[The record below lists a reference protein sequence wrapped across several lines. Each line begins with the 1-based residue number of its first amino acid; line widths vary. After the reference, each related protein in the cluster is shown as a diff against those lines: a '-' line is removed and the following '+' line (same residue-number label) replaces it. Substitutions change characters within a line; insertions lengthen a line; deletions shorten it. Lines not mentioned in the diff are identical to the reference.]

1 MKSTMPVRVFCSNNV
16 VSNNALFILHSCL
29 PHPYAP
35 AIVFLKRNH
44 TRLGGKDYQSV
55 LLVQGK
61 RVAAKRP
68 PGRPAAG
75 APAPK
80 SVVVHET
87 LANLSKLPA
96 DLIELIERHCQGQP
110 PCESPNSPPN
120 SVEASSDIHLGP
132 CYGVLAALDGLAREM
147 GLVQAVGEQ
156 TRAQRL
162 ALFLVYAR
170 LAHQGSRLSAARWSE
185 DHAVKEI
192 LQVGSFDEDDLYA
205 ALEGLE
211 QRQPSIEAALAP
223 KASAPLARAIYLY
236 DVTSVYFEGL
246 ENELADFGYNR
257 DGKKG
262 KKQLVA
268 GLLTDGNGEPI
279 SIQLYRG
286 NTGDPPTFLDAV
298 HKLKVRFGAQEIA
311 LVGDRGMIKR
321 LGKAALGEAKFCYVT
336 ALTDPQ
342 IRALLA
348 KKHLQ
353 LELFEDEPAEVELNG
368 KRYVLR
374 CNPQTRARERARRAD
389 QWARVQAKIKA
400 RNLEVELKPRTDP
413 NSSLKQAQVL
423 LSKYRLERWVKVEL
437 AGRQVVWVEDEAARQ
452 KQAELDGCYVIES
465 DLPKEVASTQ
475 QVHDRYLDLTQVER
489 DFRTLKTGLLEL
501 RPIFLRKEE
510 RTRGHALVCLLALKL
525 ARELDRR
532 LAPLG
537 LTVQDGLDRLKA
549 IRLVRLG
556 NSEVELWRLPTSYPR
571 AQSEI
576 LEALPK
582 LKPPTLSL
590 KKPNTRRLN
599 NPRKGRD

>member
-1 MKSTMPVRVFCSNNV
+1 VF
-16 VSNNALFILHSCL
+16 I
-29 PHPYAP
+29 
-35 AIVFLKRNH
+35 KRNR
-44 TRLGGKDYQSV
+44 TVLAGRDYQSI

-61 RVAAKRP
+61 RVPAKRP

-96 DLIELIERHCQGQP
+96 DLIELIERHCKHQP
-110 PCESPNSPPN
+110 PPPESPGPPARG
-120 SVEASSDIHLGP
+120 SEASAAIHLGP

-156 TRAQRL
+156 SRSQRL
-162 ALFLVYAR
+162 ARLLIYAR

-185 DHAVKEI
+185 DHAVREI
-192 LQVGSFDEDDLYA
+192 LQVGRFDEDDLYS
-205 ALEGLE
+205 ALEDLE
-211 QRQPSIEAALAP
+211 ARQARIEAALAP
-223 KASAPLARAIYLY
+223 KAATPSGRAIYLY

-298 HKLKVRFGAQEIA
+298 QKLKVRFGAEEVA

-321 LGKAALGEAKFCYVT
+321 LGKQALGEAKFCYVT

-348 KKHLQ
+348 KKRLQ
-353 LELFEDEPAEVELNG
+353 LELFEDKPAEVELAG

-389 QWARVQAKIKA
+389 QWARVQAKIRA
-400 RNLEVELKPRTDP
+400 RNLQVEQKPRSEPT
-413 NSSLKQAQVL
+413 SSLKQAQAL
-423 LSKYRLERWVKVEL
+423 LIKYRLQGWVKVEL
-437 AGRQVVWVEDEAARQ
+437 DGRQVVWTEDSAARER
-452 KQAELDGCYVIES
+452 QAQLDGCYVIES
-465 DLPKEVASTQ
+465 DLPKAVASTQ

-501 RPIFLRKEE
+501 RPIFLRKEG

-537 LTVQDGLDRLKA
+537 LTVQDGLERLKA
-549 IRLVRLG
+549 VRLVRLG
-556 NSEVELWRLPTSYPR
+556 GSEMDLWRLPASYPA
-571 AQSEI
+571 AQTEV
-576 LEALPK
+576 LEALPQ
-582 LKPPTLSL
+582 LKAPMLSL
-590 KKPNTRRLN
+590 GKANARRLTN
-599 NPRKGRD
+599 SRKGRD

>member
-1 MKSTMPVRVFCSNNV
+1 VF
-16 VSNNALFILHSCL
+16 I
-29 PHPYAP
+29 
-35 AIVFLKRNH
+35 KRNH
-44 TRLGGKDYQSV
+44 TVLGGQGYKSV

-87 LANLSKLPA
+87 LANLSKLPP
-96 DLIELIERHCQGQP
+96 DLIDLIERHCQGQP
-110 PCESPNSPPN
+110 PPPESPSPSP
-120 SVEASSDIHLGP
+120 SGSGAAADIHLGP
-132 CYGVLAALDGLAREM
+132 CYGVLAALDGLAREI
-147 GLVQAVGEQ
+147 GLVQTVGEQ

-162 ALFLVYAR
+162 ALFLIYAR
-170 LAHQGSRLSAARWSE
+170 LAHQGSHLSAARWSE

-205 ALEGLE
+205 ALEQLE
-211 QRQPSIEAALAP
+211 QRQATIETVLAP
-223 KASAPLARAIYLY
+223 KAAVASTRAFYLY

-298 HKLKVRFGAQEIA
+298 EKLKVRFGAQEVA

-348 KKHLQ
+348 KKGLQ
-353 LELFEDEPAEVELNG
+353 LELFEEKPAEVEFNG

-374 CNPQTRARERARRAD
+374 CNPRTQARERARRTD
-389 QWARVQAKIKA
+389 QWARVQAKITA
-400 RNLEVELKPRTDP
+400 RNLEVEHKPRTDP
-413 NSSLKQAQVL
+413 NSSLKQAQAL
-423 LSKYRLERWVKVEL
+423 LTRYRLNGWVKVEL
-437 AGRQVVWVEDEAARQ
+437 AGRKVVWTEDNAARQ

-475 QVHDRYLDLTQVER
+475 QLHDRYLDLTQVER

-501 RPIFLRKEE
+501 RPIFLRKEG

-537 LTVQDGLDRLKA
+537 LTVEDGLERLKA
-549 IRLVRLG
+549 VRLVRLG
-556 NSEVELWRLPTSYPR
+556 NSELELWRLPSSYPQ

-582 LKPPTLSL
+582 LKPPMLSL
-590 KKPNTRRLN
+590 RKPNVRRLR
-599 NPRKGRD
+599 NPRKGRE

>member
-1 MKSTMPVRVFCSNNV
+1 VF
-16 VSNNALFILHSCL
+16 I
-29 PHPYAP
+29 
-35 AIVFLKRNH
+35 KRNR
-44 TRLGGKDYQSV
+44 TVLAGKDYQSI

-61 RVAAKRP
+61 RVPAKRP

-87 LANLSKLPA
+87 LANLSKLPP
-96 DLIELIERHCQGQP
+96 DLIDLIERHCQGQLP
-110 PCESPNSPPN
+110 PPDSPSPLP
-120 SVEASSDIHLGP
+120 SGAGASADIHLGP
-132 CYGVLAALDGLAREM
+132 CYGVLAALDGLAREI

-156 TRAQRL
+156 SRLQRL
-162 ALFLVYAR
+162 ALFLIFAR

-205 ALEGLE
+205 ALEDLQE
-211 QRQPSIEAALAP
+211 RQESIEAALAP
-223 KASAPLARAIYLY
+223 KALAPSARAIYLY

-246 ENELADFGYNR
+246 DNELADFGYNR

-268 GLLTDGNGEPI
+268 GLLTDGKGEPI
-279 SIQLYRG
+279 SIELYRG

-298 HKLKVRFGAQEIA
+298 QKLKVRFGAEEVA
-311 LVGDRGMIKR
+311 LVRDRGMIKR

-348 KKHLQ
+348 KKRLQ
-353 LELFEDEPAEVELNG
+353 LELFEDKPAEVELNG

-374 CNPQTRARERARRAD
+374 CNPRTQARERARRAD
-389 QWARVQAKIKA
+389 QWARVQAKITA
-400 RNLEVELKPRTDP
+400 RNLEVAHKPRTDP
-413 NSSLKQAQVL
+413 NRSLKQAQAL
-423 LSKYRLERWVKVEL
+423 LTKYRLQGWVKVEL
-437 AGRQVVWVEDEAARQ
+437 AGRKVVWTEDEPARQ

-489 DFRTLKTGLLEL
+489 DFRTLKTGLLKL
-501 RPIFLRKEE
+501 RPIFLRKEG

-537 LTVQDGLDRLKA
+537 LTVEDGLERLKA
-549 IRLVRLG
+549 VRLVRLG

-576 LEALPK
+576 LDVLPK
-582 LKPPTLSL
+582 LKPPMLSL
-590 KKPNTRRLN
+590 RKPNRRRLTN
-599 NPRKGRD
+599 LRKGRA

>member
-1 MKSTMPVRVFCSNNV
+1 M
-16 VSNNALFILHSCL
+16 FI
-29 PHPYAP
+29 
-35 AIVFLKRNH
+35 KRNR
-44 TRLGGKDYQSV
+44 TVLGGKSYQSV

-61 RVAAKRP
+61 RVPAKRP
-68 PGRPAAG
+68 PGRPPAG
-75 APAPK
+75 APALK

-87 LANLSKLPA
+87 LANLSKLPP
-96 DLIELIERHCQGQP
+96 DLLELIERHCQGQP
-110 PCESPNSPPN
+110 PLADSPNLLAQGA
-120 SVEASSDIHLGP
+120 VASADIHLGP
-132 CYGVLAALDGLAREM
+132 CYGVLAGLDGLAREL
-147 GLVQAVGEQ
+147 GLVQAVGEESR
-156 TRAQRL
+156 TQRL
-162 ALFLVYAR
+162 ALFLIYAR
-170 LAHQGSRLSAARWSE
+170 LAHRGSRLSAARWSE

-192 LQVGSFDEDDLYA
+192 LQVGSFDEDDLYV
-205 ALEGLE
+205 ALEELE
-211 QRQPSIEAALAP
+211 RRQASIEAALAP
-223 KASAPLARAIYLY
+223 KVSVPPARAIYLY

-268 GLLTDGNGEPI
+268 GLLTDGTGEPI
-279 SIQLYRG
+279 SIELYRG
-286 NTGDPPTFLDAV
+286 NSGDPPTFLDAV
-298 HKLKVRFGAQEIA
+298 QKLKVRFGAEEIA

-348 KKHLQ
+348 KKRLQ
-353 LELFEDEPAEVELNG
+353 LELFEDKPAEVEFNG

-389 QWARVQAKIKA
+389 QWARVQAKITA
-400 RNLEVELKPRTDP
+400 RNVEVEQKPRTDP
-413 NSSLKQAQVL
+413 NRSLKQAQEL
-423 LSKYRLERWVKVEL
+423 LAKYRLSGWVRVEL
-437 AGRQVVWVEDEAARQ
+437 AGRTVIWTEDEAARQ

-501 RPIFLRKEE
+501 RPIFLRKEG

-525 ARELDRR
+525 ARELERR

-537 LTVQDGLDRLKA
+537 LTVEDGLERLKA
-549 IRLVRLG
+549 VRLVRLG
-556 NSEVELWRLPTSYPR
+556 NGQEVELWRLPTSYPR
-571 AQSEI
+571 AQSEV
-576 LEALPK
+576 LAALPK
-582 LKPPTLSL
+582 LKPPMLSL
-590 KKPNTRRLN
+590 KRPNVRRLT
-599 NPRKGRD
+599 NPRKGRN

>member
-1 MKSTMPVRVFCSNNV
+1 M
-16 VSNNALFILHSCL
+16 FI
-29 PHPYAP
+29 
-35 AIVFLKRNH
+35 KRNH
-44 TRLGGKDYQSV
+44 TVLGGKDYQSV

-61 RVAAKRP
+61 RVPAKRP

-96 DLIELIERHCQGQP
+96 DLIDLIERHCQGQP
-110 PCESPNSPPN
+110 ALSES
-120 SVEASSDIHLGP
+120 ASSGPGGLAITADIHLGP

-147 GLVQAVGEQ
+147 GLVPAVGEQ
-156 TRAQRL
+156 TRLQRL
-162 ALFLVYAR
+162 ALFLIYAR
-170 LAHQGSRLSAARWSE
+170 LAHPGSRLSAARWSE

-192 LQVGSFDEDDLYA
+192 LQVGAFDEDDLYA
-205 ALEGLE
+205 ALEELE
-211 QRQPSIEAALAP
+211 QRQASIEAALAP
-223 KASAPLARAIYLY
+223 KPSGTSSRTIYLY
-236 DVTSVYFEGL
+236 DVTSVYFEGV
-246 ENELADFGYNR
+246 ENALADFGYNR

-268 GLLTDGNGEPI
+268 GLLTEGDGEPI

-298 HKLKVRFGAQEIA
+298 QKLKVRFGAEEVA

-348 KKHLQ
+348 KKRLQ
-353 LELFEDEPAEVELNG
+353 LELFEDQPAEVELNG

-374 CNPQTRARERARRAD
+374 CNPQTQARERARRAD
-389 QWARVQAKIKA
+389 QWARVQAKLTA
-400 RNLEVELKPRTDP
+400 RNREVEQKPRTDP
-413 NSSLKQAQVL
+413 NSSLKQAQGL
-423 LSKYRLERWVKVEL
+423 LTKYRLQGWVKVEL
-437 AGRQVVWVEDEAARQ
+437 AGRKVMWTEDEAARQ
-452 KQAELDGCYVIES
+452 KEAELDGCYVIES

-501 RPIFLRKEE
+501 RPVFLRKES
-510 RTRGHALVCLLALKL
+510 RTRGHALVSMLALKL

-537 LTVQDGLDRLKA
+537 LTVEDGLERLKA
-549 IRLVRLG
+549 VRLVRLG
-556 NSEVELWRLPTSYPR
+556 NSEAQLWRLPTSYPR
-571 AQSEI
+571 AQSEV

-582 LKPPTLSL
+582 LKAPMLSL
-590 KKPNTRRLN
+590 RKPNIRRLR
-599 NPRKGRD
+599 NPRKGRA

>member
-1 MKSTMPVRVFCSNNV
+1 VF
-16 VSNNALFILHSCL
+16 I
-29 PHPYAP
+29 
-35 AIVFLKRNH
+35 KRNH
-44 TRLGGKDYQSV
+44 TVLGGKGYQSI

-61 RVAAKRP
+61 RVAGKRP

-75 APAPK
+75 APAPR

-87 LANLSKLPA
+87 LANLSKLPP
-96 DLIELIERHCQGQP
+96 DLIDLIERHCQGQP
-110 PCESPNSPPN
+110 PHPDNPSPPLRG
-120 SVEASSDIHLGP
+120 SEASADIHLGP
-132 CYGVLAALDGLAREM
+132 CYGVLAALDGLAREI

-162 ALFLVYAR
+162 ARFLIYAR

-205 ALEGLE
+205 ALENLE
-211 QRQPSIEAALAP
+211 QRQASIEAALAP
-223 KASAPLARAIYLY
+223 KAAAPLGRAIYLY
-236 DVTSVYFEGL
+236 DVTSVYFEGV

-298 HKLKVRFGAQEIA
+298 QKLKVRFGAQEVA

-348 KKHLQ
+348 KKRLQ
-353 LELFEDEPAEVELNG
+353 LELFEDQPAEVELNG

-374 CNPQTRARERARRAD
+374 CNPQTQARERARRAD
-389 QWARVQAKIKA
+389 QWARVQAKLSA
-400 RNLEVELKPRTDP
+400 RNLEVEHKPRTDP
-413 NSSLKQAQVL
+413 NSSLKQAQAL
-423 LSKYRLERWVKVEL
+423 LIKYHLRGWVKVEL
-437 AGRQVVWVEDEAARQ
+437 AGRKVIWTEDEAARQ
-452 KQAELDGCYVIES
+452 KEAELDGCYVIES
-465 DLPKEVASTQ
+465 DLPKEAASTQ

-501 RPIFLRKEE
+501 RPIFLRKEK
-510 RTRGHALVCLLALKL
+510 RTRGHALVSLLALKL

-537 LTVQDGLDRLKA
+537 LTVEDGLERLKA
-549 IRLVRLG
+549 VRLVRLG

-571 AQSEI
+571 AQSEV
-576 LEALPK
+576 LEALPH
-582 LKPPTLSL
+582 LKPPMLSL
-590 KKPNTRRLN
+590 RKPNLRRLA
-599 NPRKGRD
+599 NPRKGRS

>member
-1 MKSTMPVRVFCSNNV
+1 M
-16 VSNNALFILHSCL
+16 FI
-29 PHPYAP
+29 
-35 AIVFLKRNH
+35 KRNH
-44 TRLGGKDYQSV
+44 TVLRGQHYQSV

-61 RVAAKRP
+61 RVPAKRP

-87 LANLSKLPA
+87 LANLSKLPP

-110 PCESPNSPPN
+110 PPPESPSPPARGWG
-120 SVEASSDIHLGP
+120 ASADIHLGP

-156 TRAQRL
+156 SRAQRL
-162 ALFLVYAR
+162 ALFLIYAR

-192 LQVGSFDEDDLYA
+192 LQVGAFDEDDLYA
-205 ALEGLE
+205 ALEELE
-211 QRQPSIEAALAP
+211 ARQASIETALAP
-223 KASAPLARAIYLY
+223 KAAAPLARAIYLY
-236 DVTSVYFEGL
+236 DVTSVYFEGQD
-246 ENELADFGYNR
+246 NELADFGYNR

-268 GLLTDGNGEPI
+268 GLLTDGQGEPI

-298 HKLKVRFGAQEIA
+298 QKLKVRFGAEEVA

-348 KKHLQ
+348 QERLQ
-353 LELFEDEPAEVELNG
+353 LEFFDEKPAEVECNG

-374 CNPQTRARERARRAD
+374 CNPQTQARERARRAD
-389 QWARVQAKIKA
+389 QWARVQAKIRA
-400 RNLEVELKPRTDP
+400 RNLEVEHKLRADP
-413 NSSLKQAQVL
+413 HRSLKQAQGL
-423 LSKYRLERWVKVEL
+423 LTKYRLQGWVKVQL
-437 AGRQVVWVEDEAARQ
+437 AGRKVVWTEDAGARQ
-452 KQAELDGCYVIES
+452 QQAQLDGCYVIES

-475 QVHDRYLDLTQVER
+475 QVHDRYLDLTKVER

-501 RPIFLRKEE
+501 RPIFLRKEG

-537 LTVQDGLDRLKA
+537 LTVEDGLERLRA
-549 IRLVRLG
+549 VRLVRLG
-556 NSEVELWRLPTSYPR
+556 NNEVPLWRLPTSYPL
-571 AQSEI
+571 AQSEV

-582 LKPPTLSL
+582 LKPPMLSL
-590 KKPNTRRLN
+590 RKPNRRRLT

>member
-1 MKSTMPVRVFCSNNV
+1 MTYASPV
-16 VSNNALFILHSCL
+16 FI
-29 PHPYAP
+29 
-35 AIVFLKRNH
+35 KRNR
-44 TRLGGKDYQSV
+44 TVLAGKDYRSI

-61 RVAAKRP
+61 RVPAKRP

-87 LANLSKLPA
+87 LANLSKLPP
-96 DLIELIERHCQGQP
+96 DLIALIERHCQHQP
-110 PCESPNSPPN
+110 PPPDLARPSAGGADGSP
-120 SVEASSDIHLGP
+120 AIHLGP
-132 CYGVLAALDGLAREM
+132 CYGVLAALDGLAREL

-156 TRAQRL
+156 SRTQRL
-162 ALFLVYAR
+162 ALFLIYAR

-192 LQVGSFDEDDLYA
+192 LQVSGFDEDDLYA
-205 ALEGLE
+205 ALEELE
-211 QRQPSIEAALAP
+211 ARQASIERALAP
-223 KASAPLARAIYLY
+223 KPQARALYLY
-236 DVTSVYFEGL
+236 DVTSVYFEGMK
-246 ENELADFGYNR
+246 NELADYGYNR
-257 DGKKG
+257 EGKRG

-268 GLLTDGNGEPI
+268 GLLTDGQGEPL

-286 NTGDPPTFLDAV
+286 NTGDPPTFLDTV
-298 HKLKVRFGAQEIA
+298 QKLKARFGAEEVT

-321 LGKAALGEAKFCYVT
+321 LGKAALGEAKFRYVT

-348 KKHLQ
+348 KGHLQ
-353 LELFEDEPAEVELNG
+353 LELFEAKPAEVELDG

-374 CNPQTRARERARRAD
+374 CNPQTQARERARRAD
-389 QWARVQAKIKA
+389 QWARVQAKLTA
-400 RNLEVELKPRTDP
+400 RNQAVEKKPRSDP
-413 NSSLKQAQVL
+413 KSSLKQAQAL
-423 LSKYRLERWVKVEL
+423 LAQYRLQAWVKVEL
-437 AGRQVVWVEDEAARQ
+437 KGRQVVWTEDPAARQ

-465 DLPKEVASTQ
+465 DLPKAAADTQ

-501 RPIFLRKEE
+501 RPIFLRKEG

-525 ARELDRR
+525 ARAMDRR

-537 LTVQDGLDRLKA
+537 LTVEDGLERLKGV
-549 IRLVRLG
+549 RLVRLG
-556 NSEVELWRLPTSYPR
+556 DELDLWRLPTSYPA
-571 AQSEI
+571 AQTEV

-582 LKPPTLSL
+582 LKAPLLSL
-590 KKPNTRRLN
+590 GKPNIRRLT
-599 NPRKGRD
+599 NPRKGRE

>member
-1 MKSTMPVRVFCSNNV
+1 M
-16 VSNNALFILHSCL
+16 FI
-29 PHPYAP
+29 
-35 AIVFLKRNH
+35 KRNR
-44 TRLGGKDYQSV
+44 TVLAGKDYQSI

-61 RVAAKRP
+61 RVPAKRP

-75 APAPK
+75 SPAPK

-87 LANLSKLPA
+87 LANLSKLPP
-96 DLIELIERHCQGQP
+96 DLIELIERHCKEPSSPLASPCP
-110 PCESPNSPPN
+110 PASGS
-120 SVEASSDIHLGP
+120 EAASAIHLGP

-156 TRAQRL
+156 SRSQRL
-162 ALFLVYAR
+162 ARFLIYAR

-185 DHAVKEI
+185 DHAVREV
-192 LQVGSFDEDDLYA
+192 LQVGRFDEDDLYT
-205 ALEGLE
+205 ALEDLE
-211 QRQPSIEAALAP
+211 ARQASIEAALAA
-223 KASAPLARAIYLY
+223 KAAASPARAIYLY

-246 ENELADFGYNR
+246 DNELADFGYNR

-298 HKLKVRFGAQEIA
+298 LKLKVRFGAEEVA

-321 LGKAALGEAKFCYVT
+321 LGKQALGEARFCYVT

-348 KKHLQ
+348 KKRLQ
-353 LELFEDEPAEVELNG
+353 LGFCEDKPAEVELGG

-374 CNPQTRARERARRAD
+374 CNPRTRARERARRAD
-389 QWARVQAKIKA
+389 QWARVQAKVRA
-400 RNLEVELKPRTDP
+400 RNLRVEQKPRSEP
-413 NSSLKQAQVL
+413 NSSLKQAQAL
-423 LSKYRLERWVKVEL
+423 LTKYRLHGWVKVEL
-437 AGRQVVWVEDEAARQ
+437 AGRQVVWTEDNAARE
-452 KQAELDGCYVIES
+452 KQAQLDGCYVIES

-501 RPIFLRKEE
+501 RPIFLRKEG

-537 LTVQDGLDRLKA
+537 LTVQDGLERLKA
-549 IRLVRLG
+549 VRLVRLG
-556 NSEVELWRLPTSYPR
+556 DSEMNLWRLPTSYPA
-571 AQSEI
+571 AQTEV
-576 LEALPK
+576 LEVLPK
-582 LKPPTLSL
+582 LKPPMLSL
-590 KKPNTRRLN
+590 GKANARRLT

>member
-1 MKSTMPVRVFCSNNV
+1 M
-16 VSNNALFILHSCL
+16 
-29 PHPYAP
+29 
-35 AIVFLKRNH
+35 FLKRNR
-44 TRLGGKDYQSV
+44 TVLRGKAYQSV

-61 RVAAKRP
+61 RVPAKRP

-75 APAPK
+75 TPAPK

-96 DLIELIERHCQGQP
+96 ELIELIERHCQGQP
-110 PCESPNSPPN
+110 ALPQSPDPAPSGAG
-120 SVEASSDIHLGP
+120 VWADIHLGP
-132 CYGVLAALDGLAREM
+132 CYGVLAALDSLAREV

-162 ALFLVYAR
+162 GLFLIYAR
-170 LAHQGSRLSAARWSE
+170 LAHHGSRLSAARWSE

-205 ALEGLE
+205 ALEHLE
-211 QRQPSIEAALAP
+211 QRQASIEAALAP
-223 KASAPLARAIYLY
+223 QAARPPARAIYLY
-236 DVTSVYFEGL
+236 DVTSVYFEGQA
-246 ENELADFGYNR
+246 NELADFGYNR

-268 GLLTDGNGEPI
+268 GLLTDGHGEPL

-298 HKLKVRFGAQEIA
+298 HKLKARFGAEEVA
-311 LVGDRGMIKR
+311 LVGDRGMIKG

-348 KKHLQ
+348 QGRLQ
-353 LELFEDEPAEVELNG
+353 LELFDEQPAEVECNG

-389 QWARVQAKIKA
+389 QWACVQAKIAA
-400 RNLEVELKPRTDP
+400 RNREVEQKPRADP
-413 NSSLKQAQVL
+413 RTSLKQAQAWL
-423 LSKYRLERWVKVEL
+423 TQYRLHRWVKLEL
-437 AGRQVVWVEDEAARQ
+437 VGREVAWTEDEAARQ
-452 KQAELDGCYVIES
+452 QQAQLDGCYVIES
-465 DLPKEVASTQ
+465 DLPKAAASTQ
-475 QVHDRYLDLTQVER
+475 QVHDRYLALTQVER

-501 RPIFLRKEE
+501 RPIFLRKAG

-537 LTVQDGLDRLKA
+537 LTVEDGLERLQA
-549 IRLVRLG
+549 VRLVRLG
-556 NSEVELWRLPTSYPR
+556 NSELELWRLPTSYPP
-571 AQSEI
+571 AQAEV
-576 LEALPK
+576 LAALPK
-582 LKPPTLSL
+582 LKPPMLSL
-590 KKPNTRRLN
+590 RKPNRRRLT

>member
-1 MKSTMPVRVFCSNNV
+1 VF
-16 VSNNALFILHSCL
+16 I
-29 PHPYAP
+29 
-35 AIVFLKRNH
+35 KRNH
-44 TRLGGKDYQSV
+44 TLLGGKGYQSV

-61 RVAAKRP
+61 RIPAKRP

-110 PCESPNSPPN
+110 PPLDNPHPSPSG
-120 SVEASSDIHLGP
+120 SEASADIHLGP

-156 TRAQRL
+156 TRSQRL
-162 ALFLVYAR
+162 ALFLIYAR

-192 LQVGSFDEDDLYA
+192 LQVGSFDEDDLYG
-205 ALEGLE
+205 ALEELE
-211 QRQPSIEAALAP
+211 QGHASIEEALAP
-223 KASAPLARAIYLY
+223 KPSAPSTRAIYLY
-236 DVTSVYFEGL
+236 DVTSVYFEGV

-268 GLLTDGNGEPI
+268 GLMTDANGEPI

-298 HKLKVRFGAQEIA
+298 QKLKVRFGAEEVA

-348 KKHLQ
+348 KKRLQ
-353 LELFEDEPAEVELNG
+353 LELFEDKPAEVELNG

-374 CNPQTRARERARRAD
+374 RNPQTQAREGARRAD
-389 QWARVQAKIKA
+389 QWARVQAKITA
-400 RNLEVELKPRTDP
+400 RNVRVEQKPRSDP
-413 NSSLKQAQVL
+413 NSSLKQAQAL
-423 LSKYRLERWVKVEL
+423 LTKYRLGGWLKVEL
-437 AGRQVVWVEDEAARQ
+437 AGRKVVWTEDAAARQ
-452 KQAELDGCYVIES
+452 KLAELDGCYVIES
-465 DLPKEVASTQ
+465 DLPKEVAGTQ
-475 QVHDRYLDLTQVER
+475 QLHDRYLDLTQVER

-501 RPIFLRKEE
+501 RPIFLRKEN
-510 RTRGHALVCLLALKL
+510 RTRGHALVSFLALKL

-537 LTVQDGLDRLKA
+537 LTVEDGLERLKA
-549 IRLVRLG
+549 VRLVRLG
-556 NSEVELWRLPTSYPR
+556 NRKVDLWRLPTSYPR
-571 AQSEI
+571 AQSEV

-582 LKPPTLSL
+582 LKPPMLSL
-590 KKPNTRRLN
+590 GKPNIRRLK

>member
-1 MKSTMPVRVFCSNNV
+1 VF
-16 VSNNALFILHSCL
+16 I
-29 PHPYAP
+29 
-35 AIVFLKRNH
+35 KRNR
-44 TRLGGKDYQSV
+44 TVLAGKDYQSI

-61 RVAAKRP
+61 RVPAKRP

-87 LANLSKLPA
+87 LANLSKLPP
-96 DLIELIERHCQGQP
+96 DLIELIERHCKEP
-110 PCESPNSPPN
+110 SPPLR
-120 SVEASSDIHLGP
+120 SPCSPASGSDAASAIHLGP

-156 TRAQRL
+156 SRSQRL
-162 ALFLVYAR
+162 ARFLIYAR

-185 DHAVKEI
+185 DHAVREI
-192 LQVGSFDEDDLYA
+192 LQVGRFDEDDLYT
-205 ALEGLE
+205 ALEDLE
-211 QRQPSIEAALAP
+211 ARQASIEAVLAP
-223 KASAPLARAIYLY
+223 KAAAPKARAIYLY

-298 HKLKVRFGAQEIA
+298 QKLKVRFGAEEVA

-321 LGKAALGEAKFCYVT
+321 LGKQALGAAKFCYVT

-348 KKHLQ
+348 KKRLQ
-353 LELFEDEPAEVELNG
+353 LELFEDKPAEVELGG

-374 CNPQTRARERARRAD
+374 CNPQTQARERARRAD
-389 QWARVQAKIKA
+389 QWARVQAKITA
-400 RNLEVELKPRTDP
+400 RNLQVEQKPRCEPD
-413 NSSLKQAQVL
+413 SSLKQAQAL
-423 LSKYRLERWVKVEL
+423 LSQYRLQGWVKVEL
-437 AGRQVVWVEDEAARQ
+437 AGRQVVWTEDRAARDQ
-452 KQAELDGCYVIES
+452 QAELDGCYVIES
-465 DLPKEVASTQ
+465 DLPQAVASTQ
-475 QVHDRYLDLTQVER
+475 EVHDRYLDLTQVER

-501 RPIFLRKEE
+501 RPIFLRKEG

-537 LTVQDGLDRLKA
+537 LTVQDGLERLKA
-549 IRLVRLG
+549 VRLIRLG
-556 NSEVELWRLPTSYPR
+556 DSEMNLWRLPTSYPA
-571 AQSEI
+571 AQTEV
-576 LEALPK
+576 LEVLPK
-582 LKPPTLSL
+582 LKAPMLSL
-590 KKPNTRRLN
+590 GKANARRLT

>member
-1 MKSTMPVRVFCSNNV
+1 VF
-16 VSNNALFILHSCL
+16 I
-29 PHPYAP
+29 
-35 AIVFLKRNH
+35 KRNR
-44 TRLGGKDYQSV
+44 TVLAGKDYQSI

-61 RVAAKRP
+61 RVLAKRP

-87 LANLSKLPA
+87 LANLSKLPP
-96 DLIELIERHCQGQP
+96 DLIELIERHCKHQP
-110 PCESPNSPPN
+110 PPPQSPRPPA
-120 SVEASSDIHLGP
+120 SGSEASAAIHLGP

-156 TRAQRL
+156 SRSQRL
-162 ALFLVYAR
+162 ARFLIYAR

-185 DHAVKEI
+185 DHAVREI
-192 LQVGSFDEDDLYA
+192 LQVGRFDEDDLYT
-205 ALEGLE
+205 ALEDLE
-211 QRQPSIEAALAP
+211 ARQASIEAALAP
-223 KASAPLARAIYLY
+223 KAATSQGRAIYLY

-257 DGKKG
+257 DGKRG

-298 HKLKVRFGAQEIA
+298 QKLKVRFGAEEVA

-321 LGKAALGEAKFCYVT
+321 LGKEALGEARFCYVT

-348 KKHLQ
+348 KNRLQ
-353 LELFEDEPAEVELNG
+353 LELFEDKPAEVELGG

-389 QWARVQAKIKA
+389 QWARVQAKIRA
-400 RNLEVELKPRTDP
+400 RNLQVEQKPRSEPT
-413 NSSLKQAQVL
+413 SSLKQAQAL
-423 LSKYRLERWVKVEL
+423 LTKYRLQGWVKVEL
-437 AGRQVVWVEDEAARQ
+437 TGRQVVWTEDNGAREQ
-452 KQAELDGCYVIES
+452 QAQLDGCYVIES

-537 LTVQDGLDRLKA
+537 LTVQDGLERLKA
-549 IRLVRLG
+549 VRLVRLG
-556 NSEVELWRLPTSYPR
+556 DSEINLWRLPTSYPA
-571 AQSEI
+571 AQTEV
-576 LEALPK
+576 LEVLPK
-582 LKPPTLSL
+582 LKPPLLSL
-590 KKPNTRRLN
+590 GKANARRLT
-599 NPRKGRD
+599 NPRVTLRSYSC